1 MATSKTAAAQQALV
15 SEITQSVI
23 ASLQTAGAVQVAS
36 RPARPRPTIV
46 VRVNEG
52 NAVKYGELTI
62 GKEAEQGGFLPKM
75 GLHVEDVESLI
86 KLLRA
91 AKKEATTQG

>member
-1 MATSKTAAAQQALV
+1 
-15 SEITQSVI
+15 
-23 ASLQTAGAVQVAS
+23 
-36 RPARPRPTIV
+36 V